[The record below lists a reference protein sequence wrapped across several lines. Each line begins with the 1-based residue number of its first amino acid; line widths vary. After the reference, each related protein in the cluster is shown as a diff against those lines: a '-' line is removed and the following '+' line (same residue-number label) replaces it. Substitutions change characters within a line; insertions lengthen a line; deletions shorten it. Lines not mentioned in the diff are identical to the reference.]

1 MGRASRG
8 SSHETRYDPRMPR
21 GHVTALF
28 LFDVADAID
37 LDAVRRQVATATAP
51 LSTKPPAPAY
61 LQYAK
66 PPIVI
71 DGGTI
76 GSADAHGFR
85 VRFKTFDYG
94 VISVAL
100 SRPLP
105 AEWTELL
112 EAGIGWHDSAVLLAD
127 AEALC
132 RQLID
137 RVGAAV
143 RRPRQAFLSEDYL
156 VFTVHPDTECPDSDS
171 VLSHH
176 GPLIAQL
183 LRGERNRLSD
193 QERENVIGH
202 RISYYTTDVVIP
214 TWSSA
219 LVYDT
224 EEGAHGALEILEF
237 ANSQLLEFRYYD
249 QLLDAELARI
259 YAGLQKGGL
268 MRTLLAR
275 RYIRAARQVHAFF
288 IDVNE
293 LTDKTE
299 NALKIAGDVY
309 AARLFGLAAARLGLD
324 RWKGNVNEK
333 LKTLDDI
340 YRFAVEHTGMARGEF
355 LELTVVVLILLEIVL
370 LAIGVG

>member
-1 MGRASRG
+1 
-8 SSHETRYDPRMPR
+8 MPR

-28 LFDVADAID
+28 LFDIADAID
-37 LDAVRRQVATATAP
+37 LDAVRRQVAAAP
-51 LSTKPPAPAY
+51 AALSTKPAAPAY
-61 LQYAK
+61 LQYAQ

-71 DGGTI
+71 DGATVG
-76 GSADAHGFR
+76 AAEVHGFR

-100 SRPLP
+100 TRPLP
-105 AEWTELL
+105 MTWPELL
-112 EAGIGWHDSAVLLAD
+112 EAGIGWHDSGLLLAD
-127 AEALC
+127 AEGLC

-137 RVGAAV
+137 RIGGAV
-143 RRPRQAFLSEDYL
+143 SRGRHAFLQEDYL
-156 VFTVHPDTECPDSDS
+156 VFTISPDAECPDSTT
-171 VLSHH
+171 LLATH
-176 GPLIAQL
+176 GGLIAQL
-183 LRGERNRLSD
+183 LRGERAALSD
-193 QERENVIGH
+193 QERDHVLGQ

-224 EEGAHGALEILEF
+224 DEGANGALEILEF

-259 YAGLQKGGL
+259 YAGLQTGGWL
-268 MRTLLAR
+268 RTLLGR
-275 RYIRAARQVHAFF
+275 RYIRAARQVHGFF

-324 RWKGNVNEK
+324 RWKANVSEK

-355 LELTVVVLILLEIVL
+355 LELTVVVLIVLEIVL
-370 LAIGVG
+370 LALGVG

>member
-1 MGRASRG
+1 
-8 SSHETRYDPRMPR
+8 MPR

-37 LDAVRRQVATATAP
+37 LNAVRRHVTATTPAP

-61 LQYAK
+61 LQYAQ

-71 DGGTI
+71 E
-76 GSADAHGFR
+76 GSTLDVGDAHGFR

-94 VISVAL
+94 VVSVAL
-100 SRPLP
+100 TQPLP
-105 AEWTELL
+105 ESWNALL
-112 EAGIGWHDSAVLLAD
+112 ESGIGLHEDAALLAD
-127 AEALC
+127 AERLC
-132 RQLID
+132 RHLLD
-137 RVGAAV
+137 RISGAV
-143 RRPRQAFLSEDYL
+143 SRRRERFLNEDYL
-156 VFTVHPDTECPDSDS
+156 VFTVHPDPGIPDAGTL
-171 VLSHH
+171 LSTQ

-183 LRGERNRLSD
+183 LRGERDALSE
-193 QERENVIGH
+193 QERASVLGH
-202 RISYYTTDVVIP
+202 HISYYSTDLVIP

-224 EEGAHGALEILEF
+224 EGAAHGALEILEF

-249 QLLDAELARI
+249 QLLDAELGRI
-259 YAGLQKGGL
+259 YASLQSGGWL
-268 MRTLLAR
+268 RTLLGR
-275 RYIRAARQVHAFF
+275 RYIRAARRLHAFF

-324 RWKGNVNEK
+324 RWKANVNDK

-340 YRFAVEHTGMARGEF
+340 YRFAVEHMGMARGEF
-355 LELTVVVLILLEIVL
+355 LELTVVLLILLEIVL
-370 LAIGVG
+370 LVVGVG